1 MVFFNT
7 LQKSKEDN
15 VAPKKIPKPL
25 SDFYT
30 STYLL
35 QTSLDD
41 IKWKIVTQQSEITGR
56 QLE

>member
-15 VAPKKIPKPL
+15 VAQKKIPKPL

-41 IKWKIVTQQSEITGR
+41 IKWKIVTQQSEVTGR